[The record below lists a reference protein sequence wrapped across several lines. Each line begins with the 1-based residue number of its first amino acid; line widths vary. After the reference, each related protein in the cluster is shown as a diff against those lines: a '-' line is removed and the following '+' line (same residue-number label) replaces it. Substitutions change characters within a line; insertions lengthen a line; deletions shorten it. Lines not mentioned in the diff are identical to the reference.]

1 MAESARAFVD
11 RVMVVDGAGPT
22 SVAVALWWAAL
33 CVISAVNIV
42 AWITDAMKGPGRPL
56 RAPGDADV
64 APRRTAQL
72 ILSALF
78 VFGCA
83 FRSAF
88 PRGEGQRIVLY
99 DGWISNA
106 FLGRAVA
113 TVAELALVGQW
124 TLVLL
129 AYSRGI
135 GSRFGGVVARLLL
148 PLIAI
153 AEVFSWYSALTTN
166 FLGSVIEES
175 IWAATAALMTVVLV
189 QVWQRRARAR
199 PRFGRRFL
207 AAAIALNCAYVVFMC
222 TVDVPMYV
230 RRWRDDSQ
238 RGHRPLTWR
247 EGTRDSLSRWV
258 VTRRWEDWR
267 EEVPWMS
274 LYFSAAVWIS
284 IALVRAPPLA
294 REENASRLPEPAG
307 PLRA

>member
-1 MAESARAFVD
+1 MAEPAQAFVD
-11 RVMVVDGAGPT
+11 RVVVDGTGPT
-22 SVAVALWWAAL
+22 SVGVAIWWAAL
-33 CVISAVNIV
+33 CLISAVNIA
-42 AWITDAMKGPGRPL
+42 AWIADFMKGPGRSA
-56 RAPGDADV
+56 RAPGEADV

-72 ILSALF
+72 VLSALF
-78 VFGCA
+78 VLGCA

-124 TLVLL
+124 TLVLM

-135 GSRFGGVVARLLL
+135 GSRFGVVVASLLL

-153 AEVFSWYSALTTN
+153 AEGFSWYSALTTN
-166 FLGSVIEES
+166 FLGSVVEES
-175 IWAATAALMTVVLV
+175 IWAATAMLMTAALV
-189 QVWQRRARAR
+189 QVWQRRDRAR

-222 TVDVPMYV
+222 TVDVPMYA
-230 RRWRDDSQ
+230 RRWRADLQ
-238 RGHRPLTWR
+238 RGHRSLGWS
-247 EGTRDSLSRWV
+247 EGARDSLSGWV

-267 EEVPWMS
+267 DEIPWMS

-294 REENASRLPEPAG
+294 REEEAARLVEPAG